1 MPRHIRRTARIQARR
16 ESRPSLGLHMTEK
29 TVAGVAAPASGRD
42 AAIESRSIDYVPLA
56 ERHGRLGDQATIW
69 FAGSAQL
76 LSLATGVIGISL
88 GLNLAWTLIA
98 LALGTVLG
106 TIPVAAHASQGPHLG
121 LPQMI
126 QSRPQFGRYGALFIW
141 AVAIAV
147 YWGYVVLNGNL
158 LGSTAHQLGWGSA
171 PVWAVI
177 TGAAAVLLAIFGYHF
192 LHVAQRWITRALVLV
207 LAVYVVGL
215 VTGGHFPSGVF
226 SPATGFSW
234 EPFLMVVSA

>member
-1 MPRHIRRTARIQARR
+1 MA
-16 ESRPSLGLHMTEK
+16 EK
-29 TVAGVAAPASGRD
+29 TVVSEGAAAPAGGRD
-42 AAIESRSIDYVPLA
+42 WIETRSIDYVPLD

-88 GLNLAWTLIA
+88 GLNLVWTLIA

-141 AVAIAV
+141 VVAVAV

-158 LGSTAHQLGWGSA
+158 LGATANQIVGGSR
-171 PVWAVI
+171 PVWVI
-177 TGAAAVLLAIFGYHF
+177 VLGVVATVVCVYGYDWM
-192 LHVAQRWITRALVLV
+192 HVGQRLTTVALVALMLV
-207 LAVYVVGL
+207 
-215 VTGGHFPSGVF
+215 
-226 SPATGFSW
+226 
-234 EPFLMVVSA
+234 